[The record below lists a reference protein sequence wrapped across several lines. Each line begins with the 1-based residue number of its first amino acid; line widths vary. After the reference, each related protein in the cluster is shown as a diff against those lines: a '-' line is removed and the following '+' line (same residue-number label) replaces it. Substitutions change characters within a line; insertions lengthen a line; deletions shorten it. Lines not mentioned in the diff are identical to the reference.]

1 MSIIPKDKNEF
12 IAFFKENIALLL
24 LGLYTL
30 SFVNYYLYYKSFEI
44 SIFNYVGI
52 NDLLFFSLEYIFKII
67 LLIFISEVI
76 LFIIYA
82 VFFGIYEKFIIFII
96 KKKGMLYLSS
106 KKENK
111 ERIKKLFEKKFSN
124 SLKVFKITI
133 VFLSMF
139 TIPFFS
145 YKLILYP
152 TILVYMIYHLERISQ
167 EKLTYLMLSASSII
181 IIFFSIITTLVN
193 AYNKRFEKDDYIIS
207 FNEDK
212 NFISTDTKISCYNYL
227 GETSS
232 NIFLYDIENKESK
245 IYFKDKIS
253 DLKIKNSVNIDNSI
267 IKIKNNFIIKSFIEM
282 LNE

>member
-1 MSIIPKDKNEF
+1 
-12 IAFFKENIALLL
+12 
-24 LGLYTL
+24 
-30 SFVNYYLYYKSFEI
+30 
-44 SIFNYVGI
+44 
-52 NDLLFFSLEYIFKII
+52 
-67 LLIFISEVI
+67 
-76 LFIIYA
+76 
-82 VFFGIYEKFIIFII
+82 
-96 KKKGMLYLSS
+96 
-106 KKENK
+106 
-111 ERIKKLFEKKFSN
+111 
-124 SLKVFKITI
+124 
-133 VFLSMF
+133 
-139 TIPFFS
+139 
-145 YKLILYP
+145 
-152 TILVYMIYHLERISQ
+152 MIYHLERISQ